1 MGVLISN
8 WWSVKS
14 GAFRSGA
21 RLLPFFGG
29 ALTGVCWNTCFCG
42 KEFLI
47 GVLLLEPGI
56 GGSTL
61 DDAKAF
67 AFLNVGFWVFRMW
80 MGSVS
85 SCSCDI
91 VETVETTDS
100 LFLWIGD
107 NCVLGVNVPA
117 AYRSSLLLSVPT
129 RNKNAFYLQNVAV
142 EIVVWLF
149 FWTSSRL
156 IEPNRSIC
164 YLIILPIWYW
174 SGCGCVPFVLKR

>member
-1 MGVLISN
+1 M
-8 WWSVKS
+8 
-14 GAFRSGA
+14 
-21 RLLPFFGG
+21 
-29 ALTGVCWNTCFCG
+29 
-42 KEFLI
+42 
-47 GVLLLEPGI
+47 LEPGI

-117 AYRSSLLLSVPT
+117 AYRSSLLLSVPM
-129 RNKNAFYLQNVAV
+129 RKGDLKLFPFILERYLAHPGKS
-142 EIVVWLF
+142 F
-149 FWTSSRL
+149 RTDG
-156 IEPNRSIC
+156 IC
-164 YLIILPIWYW
+164 YHQYYFFIIIVFITGVIMVII
-174 SGCGCVPFVLKR
+174 SQAVQV